1 MRAVRGT
8 PFEQALL
15 ASRWLHVVN
24 DRLWSDFP
32 RYWMAFNALYN
43 AVAKDGEPE
52 AMAVER
58 VINFFFDPN
67 AADECVK
74 AIGDAAIA
82 ELTAVPPGDDRLSP
96 RDPKYR
102 KKTTDLATRIHGSGD
117 SVERLAALMAIVYQ
131 VRCNLLHGSKDPAVM
146 RDQELVTTCTPVM
159 EIVVSRLAG
168 IMQHHHEL
176 PDLRIARSRSA
187 TPII

>member
-1 MRAVRGT
+1 MPRMRAVRGT

-82 ELTAVPPGDDRLSP
+82 ELTAVR
-96 RDPKYR
+96 
-102 KKTTDLATRIHGSGD
+102 
-117 SVERLAALMAIVYQ
+117 Q
-131 VRCNLLHGSKDPAVM
+131 VMTGFL
-146 RDQELVTTCTPVM
+146 QET
-159 EIVVSRLAG
+159 
-168 IMQHHHEL
+168 QN
-176 PDLRIARSRSA
+176 IARRRPILLSHSRKW
-187 TPII
+187 